1 MSKSTNSKLAKRNRT
16 EKLFILKG
24 YMAILIS
31 FAFLLFL
38 IFTIAGKGISG
49 LQQTQIKLEIEFN
62 KAAIETGNY
71 NLLIRQQLDSLFPEI
86 EDRSSK
92 RNLYRLV
99 ADPAK
104 FILMDMVQ
112 DDTSLIGETKEIWL
126 PADEKVDIFFKQN
139 ADDWDTKLNPEQKEL
154 IKTLESQGLI
164 DLNFNFPFFTYG
176 DSQEPELAGIA
187 GALIGSMLT
196 LIVCMAVAIPLAVC
210 AAIYLEEFAPKNRFT
225 DLIEVNI
232 NNLAAV
238 PSIVFGLLGL
248 SVYLNFF
255 GMPRSAPFVGGLTL
269 GLMVIPVIIIATR
282 AALKAVPS
290 SIRQAAMG
298 IGASPLQVVTHHTLP
313 LAMPGI
319 MTGTILSIARA
330 LGETAPLLMI
340 GMVAFIVDV
349 PQSFSDPST
358 VMPVQ
363 IYLWSKNSQP
373 GFVEKTAAA
382 IIVLLLILI
391 LLNIIAVWIRKK
403 YERRW

>member
-1 MSKSTNSKLAKRNRT
+1 MSKSTNSKLDKRNRT

-232 NNLAAV
+232 NNLAAL

>member
-1 MSKSTNSKLAKRNRT
+1 MTNLKKRHAA
-16 EKLFILKG
+16 EKRFQ
-24 YMAILIS
+24 MAGKIAIGIS
-31 FAFLLFL
+31 FAFLAFL
-38 IFTIAGKGISG
+38 MFTILEKGISG
-49 LQQTQIKLEIEFN
+49 LQQTQIKLEVEFKRIDIES
-62 KAAIETGNY
+62 KNY
-71 NLLIRQQLDSLFPEI
+71 KKLIRDSLDTKFPDI
-86 EDRSSK
+86 SSNSE
-92 RNLYRLV
+92 RRALYRLV

-104 FILMDMVQ
+104 FILQDMVES
-112 DDTSLIGETKEIWL
+112 DTSLVGETEEVWL
-126 PADEKVDIFFKQN
+126 PADEKIDIFYKQN
-139 ADDWDTKLNPEQKEL
+139 TDDWATKASPLQIRLLNEL
-154 IKTLESQGLI
+154 KQQNLI
-164 DLNFNFPFFTYG
+164 DLNFNKNFFLIG

-187 GALIGSMLT
+187 GALIGSILT
-196 LIVCMAVAIPLAVC
+196 ILVCMFSAIPLAVL
-210 AAIYLEEFAPKNRFT
+210 AAIYLEEFAPKNKIT

-248 SVYLNFF
+248 AVYLNFF
-255 GMPRSAPFVGGLTL
+255 GMPRSAPFVGGFTL
-269 GLMVIPVIIIATR
+269 ALMVIPVIIIATR
-282 AALKAVPS
+282 AALKAVPP

-298 IGASPLQVVTHHTLP
+298 IGASPLQVVLHHTLP

-340 GMVAFIVDV
+340 GMVAFIADV
-349 PQSFSDPST
+349 PKGFSDPAT

-363 IYLWSKNSQP
+363 IYLWSKNNQI

-382 IIVLLLILI
+382 IIILLVILI